1 MPMLE
6 LKRLTV
12 QLGAKRI
19 VDGLSFSVSEGQWL
33 MIVGPNGA
41 GKSTVLSAVTQG
53 VPYQGEILFE
63 GTRVSSMKP
72 AARAR
77 SIGILSQ
84 NHFVGYSFT
93 VEEVVRLGRFAYSAG
108 LFGRQ
113 QTDDRAMVER
123 AITMTGLQDKRSQS
137 VLTLSGGELQRTFLA
152 QVLAQEKSLMQD
164 ENAVEELDQMQKTTA
179 AICEWLE
186 GHPESLPKARRF
198 AEYYIP
204 TTLKLLHTYNDV
216 QGQQGENA
224 ANIRRDIAGILHT
237 LNQAYR
243 NLYDTLL
250 GDAALDV
257 SSEIAALQGMLAND
271 GLTGGDFQ

>member
-1 MPMLE
+1 MPILE

-84 NHFVGYSFT
+84 KHFVGYSFT
-93 VEEVVRLGRFAYSAG
+93 VEEVVRLGRYAYAPGIFSRRSDEDERSVAE
-108 LFGRQ
+108 
-113 QTDDRAMVER
+113 AMEL
-123 AITMTGLQDKRSQS
+123 TGVAHIARQS
-137 VLTLSGGELQRTFLA
+137 VLTLSGGELQRVFLA
-152 QVLAQEKSLMQD
+152 QLFAQNPRLLLLDEPTNHLDLVYQKQIFSLVREWLSKGGRAVVSVVHDLSLARMYGSRGVLLDHGRIAAAGETADVFAPETL
-164 ENAVEELDQMQKTTA
+164 NAVYRM
-179 AICEWLE
+179 
-186 GHPESLPKARRF
+186 
-198 AEYYIP
+198 
-204 TTLKLLHTYNDV
+204 DV
-216 QGQQGENA
+216 A
-224 ANIRRDIAGILHT
+224 DWMRT
-237 LNQAYR
+237 
-243 NLYDTLL
+243 
-250 GDAALDV
+250 
-257 SSEIAALQGMLAND
+257 MLS
-271 GLTGGDFQ
+271 QWEK

>member
-12 QLGAKRI
+12 QLGAKKI

-41 GKSTVLSAVTQG
+41 GKSTVLRAVTQG
-53 VPYQGEILFE
+53 TPYTGEILFE

-72 AARAR
+72 AVRAQ
-77 SIGILSQ
+77 SIGILAQ

-152 QVLAQEKSLMQD
+152 QVLAQD
-164 ENAVEELDQMQKTTA
+164 
-179 AICEWLE
+179 
-186 GHPESLPKARRF
+186 P
-198 AEYYIP
+198 
-204 TTLKLLHTYNDV
+204 KLLLLDEPTNHLDLIYQKQIFALVSRWLQTPGRAVVSVVHDLSLARAFGTDALLIDHGRAVACGPAAEVLSKKHLDPVYGMDV
-216 QGQQGENA
+216 GAWMRGLYGQWTEK
-224 ANIRRDIAGILHT
+224 
-237 LNQAYR
+237 
-243 NLYDTLL
+243 
-250 GDAALDV
+250 
-257 SSEIAALQGMLAND
+257 
-271 GLTGGDFQ
+271 

>member
-6 LKRLTV
+6 LKRLSV

-53 VPYQGEILFE
+53 VPYTGEILFE
-63 GTRVSSMKP
+63 GARVSAMKP
-72 AARAR
+72 AVRAR
-77 SIGILSQ
+77 SIGILAQ

-137 VLTLSGGELQRTFLA
+137 GRSPAASCSGRFWRRCWRRTRSCCFWT
-152 QVLAQEKSLMQD
+152 S
-164 ENAVEELDQMQKTTA
+164 
-179 AICEWLE
+179 
-186 GHPESLPKARRF
+186 RR
-198 AEYYIP
+198 
-204 TTLKLLHTYNDV
+204 TTLTSSIRSRSSRSSAS
-216 QGQQGENA
+216 GCRRPA
-224 ANIRRDIAGILHT
+224 APL
-237 LNQAYR
+237 
-243 NLYDTLL
+243 
-250 GDAALDV
+250 
-257 SSEIAALQGMLAND
+257 
-271 GLTGGDFQ
+271 